1 MDGWDAGASFAFL
14 SNGHD
19 TLWRSLSLASFPVE
33 IYVANEYS
41 NTVFL
46 TILNV
51 PHTLGSTVTDRRM
64 RSRAKADG
72 ALSDPPSGSTNTKS
86 RQAWL
91 AHRTDSR

>member
-19 TLWRSLSLASFPVE
+19 TLWRSLSLALFPVE

-41 NTVFL
+41 NNTVFL

-51 PHTLGSTVTDRRM
+51 PHTLGTAITGGRM
-64 RSRAKADG
+64 RSRATAEG
-72 ALSDPPSGSTNTKS
+72 APP
-86 RQAWL
+86 
-91 AHRTDSR
+91 D